1 MWNPHNHDNL
11 NKKWKKLQNCY
22 KDILKKFPPTIEY
35 LIIFLTGQHQSY
47 PFLKSVPN

>member
-22 KDILKKFPPTIEY
+22 KYMLREFSPTIEY
-35 LIIFLTGQHQSY
+35 LNF
-47 PFLKSVPN
+47 F